1 MDTTISEKM
10 AKAVSEDND
19 NRFIASIAANKLRGN
34 AIVVGTAFGPREV
47 GIRLNNGDYIYVHLD
62 AEEVVSLIHVLGST
76 IQQEITFQPCK
87 KVKFE

>member
-1 MDTTISEKM
+1 MEPSINKKM

-19 NRFIASIAANKLRGN
+19 NRFIDSIAANKLRGN